1 MDGKSTEREENHY
14 DKISSIQLLNERL
27 DLTLAFS
34 KRYQMSSAVGYLRI
48 FLPSELSHPKDNDS
62 EIILLNKISARL
74 QGSLRDIDTVIKVN
88 STDFMIVIADITE
101 HDCKVI
107 CERIIHSIS
116 APYPI
121 DFHNFSIGSSMG
133 ICMYPY
139 GSEEPDELKTMAKMQ
154 MYDAQE
160 LGENR
165 FSFYIGNLNQTAY
178 RKVIIENDLPYAL
191 KKGEL
196 YVHYQPQYF
205 LKERAINGAEALIRW
220 SHPSLGEVSPGE
232 FISYAEEAGMLNG
245 LFFWVFEEVCQK
257 MSSMKDRSLKY
268 SINLSVNQLLLDSL
282 ILDISNILKRYSI
295 QAAQITLEITENIE
309 IYTVKKVNEK
319 LHFLKEMGFTIAL
332 DDFGNG
338 YFSFSDFIKL
348 PIDFIKLDRDFV
360 FSLLKN
366 NKHKGVITP
375 IIQMAHNLDLQVI
388 IEGIEDHTQ
397 FAEWVKLD
405 CDLIQGYFISEPI
418 SFEELTEWI
427 AEIENR
433 VALGFSVNELQ

>member
-1 MDGKSTEREENHY
+1 
-14 DKISSIQLLNERL
+14 
-27 DLTLAFS
+27 
-34 KRYQMSSAVGYLRI
+34 
-48 FLPSELSHPKDNDS
+48 
-62 EIILLNKISARL
+62 
-74 QGSLRDIDTVIKVN
+74 
-88 STDFMIVIADITE
+88 
-101 HDCKVI
+101 
-107 CERIIHSIS
+107 
-116 APYPI
+116 
-121 DFHNFSIGSSMG
+121 
-133 ICMYPY
+133 MYV
-139 GSEEPDELKTMAKMQ
+139 
-154 MYDAQE
+154 AQE

-165 FSFYIGNLNQTAY
+165 FSFYKGNLNQTAY

-205 LKERAINGAEALIRW
+205 LKERAIIGAEALIRW
-220 SHPSLGEVSPGE
+220 NHPSLGEVSPGE
-232 FISYAEEAGMLNG
+232 FINYAEEAGMLNG
-245 LFFWVFEEVCQK
+245 LFFWVFEQVCQK
-257 MSSMKDRSLKY
+257 MASMKGRSLKY

-295 QAAQITLEITENIE
+295 SAAQITLEITENIE

-418 SFEELTEWI
+418 SFEELTELI
-427 AEIENR
+427 AEIEAR
-433 VALGFSVNELQ
+433 VALDFSVNELQ

>member
-1 MDGKSTEREENHY
+1 MDGKSTEREGNH
-14 DKISSIQLLNERL
+14 DVEVSSIQLLNERL

-48 FLPSELSHPKDNDS
+48 FLPLELSHPKDNDT
-62 EIILLNKISARL
+62 ETILLNKISARL
-74 QGSLRDIDTVIKVN
+74 HGSLRDIDTVIKVN
-88 STDFMIVIADITE
+88 SRDFMIIIADITE
-101 HDCKVI
+101 HDCQII

-116 APYPI
+116 APYPN
-121 DFHNFSIGSSMG
+121 DFHYFSINSSMG

-139 GSEEPDELKTMAKMQ
+139 GSEERDELKTMAKIQ
-154 MYDAQE
+154 MYDALE

-165 FSFYIGNLNQTAY
+165 CSFYKGDLNQTAY

-191 KKGEL
+191 KKGQL
-196 YVHYQPQYF
+196 YVHYQPQYC
-205 LKERAINGAEALIRW
+205 LKKRAIVGAEALIRW
-220 SHPSLGEVSPGE
+220 NHPSLGEIFPGE
-232 FISYAEEAGMLNG
+232 FISYAEDAGMLTG
-245 LFFWVFEEVCQK
+245 LFFWVFEEVCKK
-257 MSSMKDRSLKY
+257 MACVKGRCLKY

-295 QAAQITLEITENIE
+295 PAAQITLEITENIE

-319 LHFLKEMGFTIAL
+319 LHLLKEMGFTIAL

-366 NKHKGVITP
+366 KKHKGVITP
-375 IIQMAHNLDLQVI
+375 IIQMAHNLELKVI

-397 FAEWVKLD
+397 FTEWVKLD

-418 SFEELTEWI
+418 SFEELTESI
-427 AEIENR
+427 AEIETR
-433 VALGFSVNELQ
+433 VAGDFSVNELQ